1 MSLNLRPSE
10 VPEATRA
17 PRTGAPSTSVA
28 RTVLVPAALLVI
40 LAVIVLASFAV
51 GSVQLPPVEVVEAL
65 RGERASEAHL
75 IVMDLRMP
83 RTVAGL
89 VAGVCLAVAGVLLQG
104 ATRNPLASPTLL
116 GITAGAG
123 FAVVVVV
130 ALLGAPSTYAV
141 WAAFVGG
148 AGAASLALALAG
160 SGRDGM
166 SPIRLALSG
175 AIISLLLSAW
185 TQALLALNQT
195 DADEVRH
202 WLAGSLAGR
211 DAAAVPPLLPLVGIG
226 LLAAALLA
234 RSLDALSLG
243 DEAAVGLGQHPG
255 RVRLVAGATAVALA
269 AVAVAVAGPIAFLGL
284 IVPHVARAL
293 VGSAHRDVLVTSV
306 VLGPV
311 VLLAADVVG
320 RVVARPS
327 EIQAGVLTALIGAP
341 VLIRVAS
348 RAKGAL

>member
-1 MSLNLRPSE
+1 MSVDLRPSG
-10 VPEATRA
+10 VRAATRA
-17 PRTGAPSTSVA
+17 PRTGAA
-28 RTVLVPAALLVI
+28 RATLVPAVLVVV
-40 LAVIVLASFAV
+40 LAAVVLASFAI
-51 GSVQLPPVEVVEAL
+51 GSVPLPPREVVQAL
-65 RGERASEAHL
+65 LGERSTEAHL
-75 IVMDLRMP
+75 IVMDLRLP

-89 VAGVCLAVAGVLLQG
+89 VAGLCLAVAGVLLQG

-130 ALLGAPSTYAV
+130 AMLGAPASYAV

-148 AGAASLALALAG
+148 AVAAGTALALAG
-160 SGRDGM
+160 TGRDAL

-175 AIISLLLSAW
+175 AIVSLLLSAW
-185 TQALLALNQT
+185 TQGLLALNHT

-211 DAAAVPPLLPLVGIG
+211 DASSVSPLLPLVGLG
-226 LLAAALLA
+226 LVAAALLA

-243 DEAAVGLGQHPG
+243 DEAAVGLGQHPR
-255 RVRLVAGATAVALA
+255 RVRLLAGATAVALS

-284 IVPHVARAL
+284 IVPHLARAL
-293 VGSAHRDVLVTSV
+293 VGGAHRDVLITSA
-306 VLGPV
+306 VLGPI
-311 VLLAADVVG
+311 VLLTADLVG
-320 RVVARPS
+320 RVIARPS

-341 VLIRVAS
+341 VLIRIAA
-348 RAKGAL
+348 RAKGVL

>member
-1 MSLNLRPSE
+1 MSLKLRPSG
-10 VPEATRA
+10 VREATHA
-17 PRTGAPSTSVA
+17 PRTGAA
-28 RTVLVPAALLVI
+28 RAVLVPAALL
-40 LAVIVLASFAV
+40 AVLGGVVLASFAI
-51 GSVQLPPVEVVEAL
+51 GSVRLPPAEVLEAL
-65 RGERASEAHL
+65 RGERTTEAHL

-83 RTVAGL
+83 RTVAGI

-130 ALLGAPSTYAV
+130 ALLGAPAAYAV

-148 AGAASLALALAG
+148 AGAAGLALALAG
-160 SGRDGM
+160 TGRDGL
-166 SPIRLALSG
+166 SPIRMALSG

-185 TQALLALNQT
+185 TQALLALNHT

-211 DAAAVPPLLPLVGIG
+211 DAAAVTPLLPLMVIG
-226 LLAAALLA
+226 LVAAALLV

-255 RVRLVAGATAVALA
+255 RVRLAAGVTAVGLSAI
-269 AVAVAVAGPIAFLGL
+269 AVAVAGPIAFLGL

-293 VGSAHRDVLVTSV
+293 VGSAHRDVLITSI

-311 VLLAADVVG
+311 VLLVADIVG
-320 RVVARPS
+320 RVIARPS

-348 RAKGAL
+348 KVKGAL